1 MTRDEIISM
10 AREVGFV
17 LADSATDE
25 AVERFRR
32 LIELAAKVE
41 REACANACEAY
52 AGTASMF
59 ATSRDARTHNNAV
72 NGCAAAIRARG
83 DA

>member
-1 MTRDEIISM
+1 MTRDEIIGM
-10 AREVGFV
+10 AREAGFV
-17 LADSATDE
+17 LAKE
-25 AVERFRR
+25 E
-32 LIELAAKVE
+32 E

-83 DA
+83 DACS